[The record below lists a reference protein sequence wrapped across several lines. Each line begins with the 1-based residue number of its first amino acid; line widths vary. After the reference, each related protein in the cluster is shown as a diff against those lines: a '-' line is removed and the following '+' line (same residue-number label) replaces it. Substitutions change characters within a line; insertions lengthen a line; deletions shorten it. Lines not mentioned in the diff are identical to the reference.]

1 MSFYRCIWCEKKFYQ
16 SKIHSIEEC
25 EGQKEWNDWLEIL
38 DENRIEII
46 QEIKMNEEQLK
57 EIVSIFGE
65 GNVFLMDD
73 EMIISPV
80 KVSMKKEQKNRRRK
94 K

>member
-1 MSFYRCIWCEKKFYQ
+1 MEGLGAKLLGLLMSFYRCIWCEKKFYQ

-46 QEIKMNEEQLK
+46 
-57 EIVSIFGE
+57 
-65 GNVFLMDD
+65 
-73 EMIISPV
+73 
-80 KVSMKKEQKNRRRK
+80 
-94 K
+94 

>member
-46 QEIKMNEEQLK
+46 
-57 EIVSIFGE
+57 
-65 GNVFLMDD
+65 
-73 EMIISPV
+73 
-80 KVSMKKEQKNRRRK
+80 
-94 K
+94 